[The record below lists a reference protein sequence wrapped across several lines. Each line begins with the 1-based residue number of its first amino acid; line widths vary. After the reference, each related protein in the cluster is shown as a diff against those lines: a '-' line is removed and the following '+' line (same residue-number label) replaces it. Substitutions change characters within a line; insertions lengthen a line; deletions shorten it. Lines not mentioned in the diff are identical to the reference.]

1 LFKPIVSGVWCGA
14 IDPCGQY
21 VIVRQTVY
29 VGLNGECYERPYLE
43 RVSKV
48 FDEQSG

>member
-14 IDPCGQY
+14 IDPSGQY

-29 VGLNGECYERPYLE
+29 VGRNGECYELPNRE
-43 RVSKV
+43 RS
-48 FDEQSG
+48 F